1 MKIEGNMY
9 CNIKLWLLSVI
20 LCFGMGSFVYG
31 QMSYAATQSMVLT
44 QKTCY
49 SNTGSMAY
57 TYNVYNT
64 TNPSTGGAY
73 VCGTD
78 YTINLAATKFELKSG
93 TSPANP
99 NILVNVP
106 VAGNLSCVSA
116 YGGMNVTGSFDLS
129 SLAPG
134 VYTIWGTIVVSDIRA
149 GRSVPISPIYF
160 YTFRVGYTTE
170 WADQIEMQLTPNSY
184 SCNRSTVSASLPY
197 AGINS
202 INQLNAS
209 ANGWVDVGAQFSSAT
224 TGAVYVVLGKT
235 TNISSFSTTPA
246 NSNFFYLLFNK
257 TGAST
262 GTVSVVTNSGT
273 YVLSGVLHTD
283 RVLIER
289 TLGNTV
295 KFYKN
300 NATTVISGSPTLT
313 NTSEWN
319 VACYTTGLNNGALS
333 VISSLPCVNNSVMY
347 AELDRELK
355 GVDYPC
361 GTKLNFSYN
370 EEYNLNAATN
380 LSYRILNN
388 QHRPVQCYG
397 SLCSGTAT
405 SIAATRIFGDN
416 RIELNV
422 SGLSN
427 GSYILEVTNDKKELF
442 YLRFTKN

>member
-1 MKIEGNMY
+1 MKIEGN
-9 CNIKLWLLSVI
+9 IKLWFLSVI
-20 LCFGMGSFVYG
+20 LCFGTGSFVYG
-31 QMSYAATQSMVLT
+31 QMSYAATQSMTLT

-49 SNTGSMAY
+49 SNAGSMAY

-78 YTINLAATKFELKSG
+78 YTVSIGPTKFELKSG
-93 TSPANP
+93 TSFTNPTLLTSTPA
-99 NILVNVP
+99 
-106 VAGNLSCVSA
+106 AGNIACVSA
-116 YGGMNVTGSFDLS
+116 YGGMNVTGTFDLTS
-129 SLAPG
+129 IAAG
-134 VYTIWGTIVVSDIRA
+134 QYTIWATIVVSDIRA
-149 GRSVPISPIYF
+149 GRSVVLPSYF
-160 YTFRVGYTTE
+160 YTFRLGYTTE
-170 WADQIEMQLTPNSY
+170 WADQIEMQLAPNSY

-224 TGAVYVVLGKT
+224 TGSVYVVLGKT

-246 NSNFFYLLFNK
+246 NSSFFYLLFNK

-273 YVLSGVLHTD
+273 TILSGVLHTD
-283 RVLIER
+283 RIFVER

-319 VACYTTGLNNGALS
+319 IACYTAGLNNGALS
-333 VISSLPCVNNSVMY
+333 VISTLPCANNSVMY

-370 EEYNLNAATN
+370 EEYNLNVATN

-397 SLCSGTAT
+397 TLCSGTAI
-405 SIAATRIFGDN
+405 SIASTRIFGDN
-416 RIELNV
+416 RIELDV